1 MGIFKSL
8 LAGAGTT
15 FRKPRVPLLL
25 YVVNVLFA
33 VAVAVPFLAIV
44 QTELGHSFL
53 GSNVRP
59 ADLVWL
65 GEAALKYG
73 AALPALLAGL
83 LVSAFLYLGL
93 QIFLNGGVVGRLLD
107 AEGRTTLAEFFGDCG
122 RYFWRFVRLFL
133 VSLVF
138 LLLTL
143 GLFMRLVSAL
153 IRPLTEGAVTEWV
166 PLILSNLHLI
176 VALLLLSI
184 VRLIVDYS
192 RIAVVADDE
201 RKVLKAL
208 RHALTFLR
216 KRFFRAW
223 AIYLLVV
230 ALTVAGT
237 VVFYAGLG
245 ALGAPGTLQAVAGF
259 LLMQVFVLF
268 RMGIRALFVAAQAEF
283 YRSHPY

>member
-1 MGIFKSL
+1 MGVFKSL
-8 LAGAGTT
+8 FAGAGTT
-15 FRKPRVPLLL
+15 IRKPRVPLIL
-25 YVVNVLFA
+25 YVVNLLFS

-44 QTELGHSFL
+44 QAELGHSFL

-65 GEAALKYG
+65 AEAALKYG
-73 AALPALLAGL
+73 AALPALLAGF
-83 LVSAFLYLGL
+83 LVSAFLYLAL
-93 QIFLNGGVVGRLLD
+93 QTFLNGGVVGRLLD
-107 AEGRTTLAEFFGDCG
+107 VEGRTTLTEFFGDCG

-143 GLFMRLVSAL
+143 GVFMRLVSAL

-166 PLILSNLHLI
+166 PLVLSNLHLL

-184 VRLIVDYS
+184 VRMVVDYS
-192 RIAVVADDE
+192 RIAVVADEE
-201 RKVLKAL
+201 RRALKAL
-208 RHALTFLR
+208 RHAVTFLR

-230 ALTVAGT
+230 AATLAGT
-237 VVFYAGLG
+237 VAFYAVLG
-245 ALGAPGTLQAVAGF
+245 PLGTPGTAQVVAGF
-259 LLMQVFVLF
+259 AWMQIYVLF
-268 RMGIRALFVAAQAEF
+268 RMGIRALFVSAQAAF